1 MKLNKVKTLEGYT
14 LDSLDGDIGKVKD
27 FYFDD
32 QYWAIRYLV
41 VDTGNWLSFN
51 QVLISP
57 YALIAVDTIERNI
70 AVSLSKK
77 QIENSPSL
85 NSDKPVSRQF
95 EDAYYGYYGWP
106 TYWGGQYM
114 WGDTPNFTRM
124 PTNWKASNQG
134 GKAWDPHLRSTQH
147 VSGYHIQAKDGEI
160 GHVIDFIVD
169 DDSWAIRYLV
179 IDTKNWWAG
188 KKVLISPRWIDSV
201 GWSDSKIF
209 VNMTRESIKQA
220 PEYSDE
226 LLVTREYETN
236 LNRHYKRPDYWAEDL
251 IPKGRISNKSI
262 KETAQI

>member
-1 MKLNKVKTLEGYT
+1 MKLNRVRTLEGYKLDT
-14 LDSLDGDIGKVKD
+14 LDGEIGKVKD

-41 VDTGNWLSFN
+41 VDTGNWLVFN

-57 YALIAVDTIERNI
+57 YALIGVDPDEKAIS
-70 AVSLSKK
+70 VSLSKK
-77 QIENSPSL
+77 QIEGSPSL

-114 WGDTPNFTRM
+114 WGDTPTFTRM
-124 PTNWKASNQG
+124 PTTTNWRASNEG
-134 GKAWDPHLRSTQH
+134 GKAWDPHLRSSNH
-147 VSGYHIQAKDGEI
+147 VNGYIQATDGDI
-160 GHVIDFIVD
+160 GHVADFIVD

-179 IDTKNWWAG
+179 IDTNNWWPG
-188 KKVLISPRWIDSV
+188 KKVLISPKWIDSV
-201 GWSDSKIF
+201 SWSDSKIF
-209 VNMTRESIKQA
+209 VNMARESIKQA

-236 LNRHYKRPDYWAEDL
+236 LHRHYKRPDYWADDL
-251 IPKGRISNKSI
+251 IPKGALI
-262 KETAQI
+262 